1 MELEIAEMLF
11 ASVLTAT
18 APYVLVAFW
27 NRRSSTNTVQ

>member
-18 APYVLVAFW
+18 APYILVAFW
-27 NRRSSTNTVQ
+27 NHRASTNIVQ